1 MQYKESFET
10 DMRNII
16 SAIKAAG
23 YDPKI
28 QLYGY
33 LRSGDASYITRSRG
47 AANRFS
53 FSTKRNY
60 VSSYKNGYRG
70 NLYLKKDGPQREII
84 FS

>member
-47 AANRFS
+47 ARQQIE
-53 FSTKRNY
+53 
-60 VSSYKNGYRG
+60 
-70 NLYLKKDGPQREII
+70 LLDKKELRQFLQEWL
-84 FS
+84 